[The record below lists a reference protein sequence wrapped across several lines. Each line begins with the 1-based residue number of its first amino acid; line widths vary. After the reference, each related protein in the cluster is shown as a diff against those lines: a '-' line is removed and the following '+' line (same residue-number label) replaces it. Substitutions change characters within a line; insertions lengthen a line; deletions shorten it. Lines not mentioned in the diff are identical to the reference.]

1 MSMEAE
7 INTKMIQKKRKILV
21 ENKSYDNNIMNV
33 VDNVNNTMVERTM
46 LVLNYKTYQMPQ
58 ENKKTRY
65 LRKESLQLSTNLVND
80 ETNKNKCKQ

>member
-1 MSMEAE
+1 
-7 INTKMIQKKRKILV
+7 MIQKKRKILV

>member
-7 INTKMIQKKRKILV
+7 INTKMIQKKREFLV

-33 VDNVNNTMVERTM
+33 VDNANNTMVERTM